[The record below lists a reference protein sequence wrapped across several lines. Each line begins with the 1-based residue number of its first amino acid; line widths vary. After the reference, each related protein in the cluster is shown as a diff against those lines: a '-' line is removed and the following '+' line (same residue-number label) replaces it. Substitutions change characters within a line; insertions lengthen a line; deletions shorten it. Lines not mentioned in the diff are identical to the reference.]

1 MRGKTSRQPSM
12 WYTIDLEEMVAAD
25 HPLRPIKRLVD
36 AELSRMSERF
46 SKAYSREG
54 RPSVPPERLLKALL
68 LQALYSIRSER
79 QLVERIRFD
88 LLFRWFLDMDPE
100 EVVFDA
106 STFSRNRQRMAD
118 FGLQRAF
125 FDGIVAEALGRG
137 LASDEHFTVDGTL
150 IESLASIKSVKPIVE
165 IEPREED
172 DDRVGPPPASRGRNV
187 AVDFRGERRTNRTHR
202 STTDPEA
209 RLYSK
214 GQGNRAMPCHSAHLL
229 SENRNGLIVGVGV
242 AEANGRSE
250 REQALAM
257 LDRARQRHWVR
268 PRTVAADRGYD
279 AGEFLRALESRQV
292 TPHVAMRAGV
302 IRARN
307 AAGDA
312 RRRMKRRMRT
322 VGYAISQRRRKVI
335 EEAFGWI
342 KDIAGLRKSRHV
354 GRWKLEQN
362 VLMAATA
369 YNLIRMSRIAAG

>member
-1 MRGKTSRQPSM
+1 
-12 WYTIDLEEMVAAD
+12 
-25 HPLRPIKRLVD
+25 
-36 AELSRMSERF
+36 
-46 SKAYSREG
+46 
-54 RPSVPPERLLKALL
+54 
-68 LQALYSIRSER
+68 
-79 QLVERIRFD
+79 
-88 LLFRWFLDMDPE
+88 
-100 EVVFDA
+100 
-106 STFSRNRQRMAD
+106 
-118 FGLQRAF
+118 
-125 FDGIVAEALGRG
+125 
-137 LASDEHFTVDGTL
+137 
-150 IESLASIKSVKPIVE
+150 
-165 IEPREED
+165 
-172 DDRVGPPPASRGRNV
+172 
-187 AVDFRGERRTNRTHR
+187 
-202 STTDPEA
+202 
-209 RLYSK
+209 
-214 GQGNRAMPCHSAHLL
+214 MPCHSAHLL